1 MMLTQNSAL
10 RLIALTRK
18 RQFTSFNLLR
28 TKFNVKRLQKF
39 EKFENFST
47 SSPSTSESKSRTVSP
62 SSTPSFTDS
71 SSSSSSS
78 HVTIPP
84 RWVTSLNKSLESY
97 PVETAIAY
105 VVLDASSVISIFAL
119 YTFAQISVPANFALA
134 FGISRALRRFR
145 LPVDIAV
152 AAVLLKLYPPLSL
165 VKPSRLLGIDTTS
178 SSSSTTGATGVIQ
191 RAGATMA
198 NAADKFGLSFFVS
211 QRLTGLASVS
221 TLYLLI
227 SSGMDV
233 EATLSSIFGADLVA
247 LATGSGAGAAIGL
260 WAAAA
265 VSASA
270 VYPLVILGAGPLG
283 FFIGGLKKSF
293 NVAK

>member
-1 MMLTQNSAL
+1 MLTQNSAL

>member
-1 MMLTQNSAL
+1 MLTQNSAL

-18 RQFTSFNLLR
+18 RQITSLNLLR

-62 SSTPSFTDS
+62 SSTPSFTDSS

>member
-1 MMLTQNSAL
+1 MLTQNSAL

-18 RQFTSFNLLR
+18 RQITSFNLLR

-47 SSPSTSESKSRTVSP
+47 SSSSTSESKSRTVSP
-62 SSTPSFTDS
+62 SSTPSSTDSS